1 MGKNMSILKFAMK
14 YNLGHVPYLP
24 RERGVM
30 GTPK

>member
-14 YNLGHVPYLP
+14 YKLGHVPYLP
-24 RERGVM
+24 RKRGVM